1 MTTYF
6 DFTQPAGK
14 NFVPARKIAE
24 FAKKHHLETYN
35 HYGNTILRSASGDC
49 KYSHYNIDPLPD
61 GLEKVTIYMED
72 IRA

>member
-6 DFTQPAGK
+6 DFIQPAGK
-14 NFVPARKIAE
+14 NFVPAWKIAE

-35 HYGNTILRSASGDC
+35 HYGNTILRFASGDC
-49 KYSHYNIDPLPD
+49 KYSHYNIEPLPD
-61 GLEKVTIYMED
+61 GMEKVTIYMED

>member
-6 DFTQPAGK
+6 DFIQPAGK
-14 NFVPARKIAE
+14 NFVPAWKIAE

-35 HYGNTILRSASGDC
+35 HYGNTILRFASGDC
-49 KYSHYNIDPLPD
+49 IYSHYNIEALPD
-61 GLEKVTIYMED
+61 GMEKVTVYMED